1 MRAMRSGEARS
12 SVSREFVLASW
23 FEQEH
28 PGAAASLREGLSEM
42 FTINR
47 LGLPP
52 SLRRS
57 LATTNIIESPNSGLR
72 MRTRRVSRWQ
82 GGSMALRWAA
92 SGLLATE
99 KNFRRLMGYSD
110 LWILAAALDR
120 HIDQEG
126 LAA

>member
-1 MRAMRSGEARS
+1 MRSGEARS